1 MSKTT
6 PKEYRKLAVVMA
18 GGRGTRFWPRS
29 RGKRPKQFLTMVG
42 DESLLHQTV
51 HRLDG
56 AFRAEDIFVLTTEE
70 LAGTT
75 RAMLPELPAE
85 NVLVEPEG
93 RNTAPCLALALV
105 ALERRVPDGVMV
117 VLSADSWIGDRA
129 KFLKDIDIAVAH
141 AAERRDL
148 VTFGIRPTYPE
159 TGYGYIETEG
169 KGHVLGVK
177 AFQEKP
183 SYEKAVEYLESGQHY
198 WNAGMFVWT
207 LRDFR
212 TQLLEHC
219 PEILRPLDAW
229 VAEGA
234 QPAQLA
240 QAYGRLPKLSID
252 YALMEKS
259 ERVAVVPARFRWSD
273 VGSWPAVVE
282 FHEADASGNVVLGDA
297 FLLESHNCAVFG
309 GQRFIAGAGLQDLI
323 IVDEADALLICRKD
337 RAQDVKLVVD
347 KLKALGREDLL

>member
-1 MSKTT
+1 MIPT
-6 PKEYRKLAVVMA
+6 PKQHRKLALIMA

-42 DESLLHQTV
+42 ETSMLHQTV
-51 HRLDG
+51 QRLDG
-56 AFRAEDIFVLTTEE
+56 AFRPEDIFVLTTEE
-70 LAGTT
+70 LAEET
-75 RAMLPELPAE
+75 RKMLPELPSQ

-105 ALERRVPDGVMV
+105 VMEQRVPDGVMV

-129 KFLKDIDIAVAH
+129 KFLKDIDTAVNH
-141 AAERRDL
+141 AAEKRDL

-169 KGHVLGVK
+169 EGAVLGVT
-177 AFQEKP
+177 AFREKP
-183 SYEKAVEYLESGQHY
+183 SYEKAVEYLESGSHY

-207 LRDFR
+207 LQDFR
-212 TQLLEHC
+212 SELCSHC
-219 PEILRPLDAW
+219 PEMLAPLDEW
-229 VAEGA
+229 VASGA
-234 QPAQLA
+234 SPADLPR
-240 QAYGRLPKLSID
+240 AYGRLPKQSID

-282 FHEADASGNVVLGDA
+282 FHEADASGNVIIGDA
-297 FLLESHNCAVFG
+297 LLLESFNCAIFA
-309 GQRFIAGAGLQDLI
+309 GQRFIAGSGLSNLI
-323 IVDEADALLICRKD
+323 VVDEPDALLICRKD
-337 RAQDVKLVVD
+337 RAQDVKLIVD
-347 KLKALGREDLL
+347 KLKELGREDLL

>member
-1 MSKTT
+1 MSKL
-6 PKEYRKLAVVMA
+6 PKQHRKIAVIMA

-29 RGKRPKQFLTMVG
+29 RSARPKQFLAMVG

-51 HRLDG
+51 TRLEG
-56 AFRAEDIFVLTTEE
+56 SMKPEDIFVLTTEE
-70 LAGTT
+70 LAAET
-75 RAMLPELPAE
+75 RKLLPMLPAR
-85 NVLVEPEG
+85 NVLAEPEG

-105 ALERRVPDGVMV
+105 TIEQRIPEGVMV

-169 KGHVLGVK
+169 EGEVLGVT
-177 AFQEKP
+177 AFREKP
-183 SYEKAVEYLESGQHY
+183 SYEKAVEYLESGQHF

-207 LRDFR
+207 LKDFR
-212 TQLLEHC
+212 AELQRHS
-219 PEILRPLDAW
+219 PEMLAPLDEW
-229 VAEGA
+229 VRAGA
-234 QPAQLA
+234 DPAKLP
-240 QAYGRLPKLSID
+240 QAYSRLPKLSID

-259 ERVAVVPARFRWSD
+259 ERVAVVPANFRWSD

-282 FHEADASGNVVLGDA
+282 FHEADGSGNVVIGDA
-297 FLLESHNCAVFG
+297 ILIETTNCAIFG
-309 GQRFIAGAGLQDLI
+309 GQRLVAATGISDLI
-323 IVDEADALLICRKD
+323 VVDEPDALLICRKD
-337 RAQDVKLVVD
+337 RAQDVKLIVD
-347 KLKALGREDLL
+347 KLKSIGREDLL